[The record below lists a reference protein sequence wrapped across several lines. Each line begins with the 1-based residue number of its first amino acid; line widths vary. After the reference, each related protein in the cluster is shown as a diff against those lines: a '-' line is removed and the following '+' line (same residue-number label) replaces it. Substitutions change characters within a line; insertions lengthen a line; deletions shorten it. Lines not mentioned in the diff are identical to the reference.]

1 MIRNKKRQKC
11 FTDRNK

>member
-1 MIRNKKRQKC
+1 MIRNKKRQKS